1 MKRSETFE
9 LTVIGGGLAGSEA
22 AYQAA
27 ERGVSVHL
35 YEMRPHRYTPAH
47 KTDQLAELVCSNSL
61 RSDERSHAVGLLKE
75 EMRRAGSLIMEAADK
90 HRVPA
95 GSALAVDRGHFAGEI
110 TRAITEH
117 PRIRITRR
125 EVTGI
130 PDRGVAILATGP
142 LTSDVMAEAIASLT
156 GSTHLHFYDAIAP
169 IVDAESIDD
178 SICFA
183 ASRYGKGGADYI
195 NCPMTREEYD
205 RFYDALM
212 AGDKVPAED
221 FEEPKYFEGCMPIEV
236 LAERG
241 KETLLFGP
249 MKPVGLIDPRTGRI
263 PHAVIQLRKENRE
276 ATAYNMV
283 GFQTKLTYPAQDRI
297 FRMIPGLEKME
308 FLRYGSVHRNT
319 FIDSPRLLKETLQF
333 REREDLFLAGQISG
347 VEGYVESTAM
357 GWLTG
362 VHAARWIEGKPLE
375 SPPPVTAHGA
385 LIKHV
390 VNREAKEFQPSNVNW
405 GLFPPLEQKIR
416 SRRDRREKMF
426 SRGLDEWETYL
437 QKVAP

>member
-1 MKRSETFE
+1 M
-9 LTVIGGGLAGSEA
+9 
-22 AYQAA
+22 
-27 ERGVSVHL
+27 SVHL

-117 PRIRITRR
+117 PRIRITRQ

-142 LTSDVMAEAIASLT
+142 LTSDVMAEAVASLT

-169 IVDAESIDD
+169 IVDAESIDNA
-178 SICFA
+178 ICFA

-195 NCPMTREEYD
+195 NCPMNREEYD

-249 MKPVGLIDPRTGRI
+249 MKPVGLIDPRRGRI

-276 ATAYNMV
+276 GTAYNMV

-385 LIKHV
+385 LVRHV

-426 SRGLDEWETYL
+426 ARGLDEWEIYL